1 MSRKYTRTTRS
12 ALADDGSPKYD
23 CASYLWTGP
32 KGVAMHLRHHEVM
45 PYQDYYASAS
55 MPRHQTT
62 YPGGH
67 GR

>member
-1 MSRKYTRTTRS
+1 MKRLIIAAAAVVALGSSAFSREF
-12 ALADDGSPKYD
+12 
-23 CASYLWTGP
+23 P

>member
-1 MSRKYTRTTRS
+1 MKPLIIAVAAVAALGSS
-12 ALADDGSPKYD
+12 AFSQEF
-23 CASYLWTGP
+23 P
-32 KGVAMHLRHHEVM
+32 KGVAMHPRHHEVM
-45 PYQDYYASAS
+45 PYQDYYASVG